1 MNLLKYLSKMFLL
14 GSTAKLVGIIML
26 ITFLTLVIL
35 KTIGGM
41 RRGFIGQLL
50 KTASTLLCAALSC
63 LAASLFVG
71 KIENFVDTF
80 SLAEAILTIL
90 NLPPELAKILGS
102 TISTI
107 NMATPKSM
115 ILTVATLLVA
125 PAIAVLTFLTLR
137 LIFYVFRSTVG
148 KVIKP
153 KKAKNTP
160 SRLGG
165 ALLGTVE
172 AFLCLI
178 IIALPFSGII
188 TLTDGVREIR
198 ESEVEGFVEPGNIFM
213 DILDYIECLSTN
225 TTNQD
230 SD

>member
-125 PAIAVLTFLTLR
+125 PAIAVLTFLILR

-153 KKAKNTP
+153 KKRKTRHQDLVARSLGP
-160 SRLGG
+160 SRHSF
-165 ALLGTVE
+165 A
-172 AFLCLI
+172 
-178 IIALPFSGII
+178 S
-188 TLTDGVREIR
+188 
-198 ESEVEGFVEPGNIFM
+198 S
-213 DILDYIECLSTN
+213 
-225 TTNQD
+225 
-230 SD
+230 